1 MAKKPAPGGNLQE
14 LKTQLKSKDLGR
26 LYIFHGEE
34 VFLLHHYLEQMKKQL
49 LDALTESFNF
59 HRMNS
64 ETFDLQTFADAVE
77 NLPMMAEHT
86 MVQVDEV
93 DLFKLGESDRNKM
106 AEILADI
113 PDYCTVVFTYETTP
127 WKPDKR
133 LKKLWEAIDGAGLI
147 VEFAKQDQKDLA
159 AWVTRHFMARDK
171 RISTDLCLYL
181 IDITG
186 GTMTA
191 LSGEIDKICAYS
203 GANEI
208 RKTDIDA
215 VTEPVLDAVVFQ
227 MTDML
232 SAGRFDQALVKLQQL
247 LKMQQEPL
255 AILGAVGNHFRRV
268 SAARTLLDNG
278 KNASDLQRL
287 CGIPDYPA
295 RKTMEAAR
303 RFTPE
308 FCRRAAEL
316 VLETDYKIKTSYDD
330 PERLLELL
338 LLQLARRGA
347 MVKIREA
354 IVVEGRYDKNTL
366 SQVVDAPI
374 LETAGFGIFKDR
386 QQMALLRRVAEKRG
400 LIVFTDSDGAGFVI
414 RNHIKSAIP
423 GKYLKHAYIPDIPGK
438 ERRKSAPGREG
449 KLGVEGMTP
458 EVILAALRNAGA
470 TIEGEKTTSSGGITK
485 QDLMALGLSGGSNA
499 GEKRK
504 ALLKKL
510 NLPEHMS
517 ANAMLQAL
525 NLLYTREE
533 LEQMLNESGIECD

>member
-14 LKTQLKSKDLGR
+14 LKTQLKNKDLGR

-106 AEILADI
+106 AEILTDI

-227 MTDML
+227 MTDM
-232 SAGRFDQALVKLQQL
+232 AQ
-247 LKMQQEPL
+247 
-255 AILGAVGNHFRRV
+255 
-268 SAARTLLDNG
+268 
-278 KNASDLQRL
+278 
-287 CGIPDYPA
+287 
-295 RKTMEAAR
+295 
-303 RFTPE
+303 
-308 FCRRAAEL
+308 RRALRSGAGEIAAAAENAAGAAGDSGRGGQPL
-316 VLETDYKIKTSYDD
+316 
-330 PERLLELL
+330 PPG
-338 LLQLARRGA
+338 QRRA
-347 MVKIREA
+347 
-354 IVVEGRYDKNTL
+354 
-366 SQVVDAPI
+366 DA
-374 LETAGFGIFKDR
+374 AGQR
-386 QQMALLRRVAEKRG
+386 EKRLRPAKALRHPG
-400 LIVFTDSDGAGFVI
+400 LSREKDHGGGQTVYAGILPPGGGAG
-414 RNHIKSAIP
+414 
-423 GKYLKHAYIPDIPGK
+423 
-438 ERRKSAPGREG
+438 
-449 KLGVEGMTP
+449 
-458 EVILAALRNAGA
+458 AGN
-470 TIEGEKTTSSGGITK
+470 
-485 QDLMALGLSGGSNA
+485 GL
-499 GEKRK
+499 
-504 ALLKKL
+504 
-510 NLPEHMS
+510 
-517 ANAMLQAL
+517 
-525 NLLYTREE
+525 
-533 LEQMLNESGIECD
+533 